1 MYLKKL
7 MESIVNVLGTP
18 SEALTLNFSV
28 LIAEFA
34 TEQGGLSEDV
44 IKKAFNATEEEFL
57 HLVKRS
63 LPLRPQIASV
73 GSCCLVGAISNDVL
87 YVANLGD
94 SRAVLGKR
102 VSEDRKNMMVAE
114 RLSTDHNVGIE
125 EVRKEVEA
133 LHPDDSHIVLY
144 TQGVW
149 RIKGIIQVQFR

>member
-1 MYLKKL
+1 M
-7 MESIVNVLGTP
+7 NVLGTP

-94 SRAVLGKR
+94 S
-102 VSEDRKNMMVAE
+102 
-114 RLSTDHNVGIE
+114 
-125 EVRKEVEA
+125 
-133 LHPDDSHIVLY
+133 
-144 TQGVW
+144 
-149 RIKGIIQVQFR
+149 